1 VNGLVKKALGAL
13 AIKEGIERIQ
23 DMRRPK
29 PSLLSRLLKPLLLVS
44 VAGGIVYL
52 QKTGK
57 LGPLVQQAKGL
68 AGAPG
73 NSYTGDPAS
82 NGSTSFASTTAGSV

>member
-1 VNGLVKKALGAL
+1 MNGLVKKALAAL

-29 PSLLSRLLKPLLLVS
+29 PSLFSRLLKPLLLVS

-52 QKTGK
+52 QQTGK
-57 LGPLVQQAKGL
+57 LGPLMQQAKGL
-68 AGAPG
+68 AGSPG
-73 NSYTGDPAS
+73 NTYDGGPSS
-82 NGSTSFASTTAGSV
+82 NGSTSFASSPSSTV